1 MKATRVYI
9 SGPMSGMPEH
19 NFPAFHAEA
28 ARLRALGYDVVNPA
42 ELNPEPGKTWEE
54 CMKVDLRELLDCDL
68 VALLPDWEKSR
79 GARKEMELA
88 LLVCIP
94 VCNAVQIRSVHA

>member
-28 ARLRALGYDVVNPA
+28 ARLRALGYAVVNPA
-42 ELNPEPGKTWEE
+42 ELNPEPGKSWEE

-68 VALLPDWEKSR
+68 VALLPDWNKSK
-79 GARKEMELA
+79 GARAEMELA
-88 LLVCIP
+88 LMVCIP
-94 VCNAVQIRSVHA
+94 VCNAAQIRSARA